1 MTDQH
6 TRHHD
11 AIKDVV
17 LTDFLDTDT
26 ETTFKASD
34 LWRDKPTIVI
44 VIRRPGCPF
53 CREEVRIID
62 EHRDLIEKEMGF
74 RIVVVLHEKLGAA
87 TFKRDYW
94 NGGETYWDESKGFYK
109 ALGGGKLSWASLD
122 QLIRPSLWFNAL
134 RNLRSGVRGNL
145 LVGEGRIFGG
155 LYIVRKGDQGIA
167 YKFEETVLGNLA
179 PISKVLEVC
188 SQVSGVDLK
197 EAEVL
202 KAKRQEA
209 EIKEKADAAAKAGQT
224 ECDGDV
230 CALPPSK
237 L

>member
-1 MTDQH
+1 MADQNAQH
-6 TRHHD
+6 YN

-17 LTDFLDTDT
+17 LTDFLDKET
-26 ETTFKASD
+26 ETTFKAND
-34 LWRDKPTIVI
+34 IWKNKPTIVV

-53 CREEVRIID
+53 CREEVRILD
-62 EHRDLIEKEMGF
+62 DHRELIEKEMGF
-74 RIVVVLHEKLGAA
+74 RMVVVLHEKLGAA

-94 NGGETYWDESKGFYK
+94 NDGETYWDKSKGFYQ
-109 ALGGGKLSWASLD
+109 ALGGGKLRWASLD

-155 LYIVRKGDQGIA
+155 LYIVRKGDEGIA

-179 PISKVLEVC
+179 PIGKVLEVC

-197 EAEVL
+197 EAAVQ

-209 EIKEKADAAAKAGQT
+209 RVQEQADAAAQAGQT
-224 ECDGDV
+224 ECDDDV

-237 L
+237 